1 MEDYWRRGRG
11 GNMGNNIEFIEDLFK
26 AVKKINK
33 KYKHLKMDAKVVQ
46 SNEYEGYFAILI
58 EIQKNTEDIY
68 PLDVT

>member
-1 MEDYWRRGRG
+1 MDHD
-11 GNMGNNIEFIEDLFK
+11 IEFIEDLLR

-46 SNEYEGYFAILI
+46 SNEYEGYYVILV
-58 EIQKNTEDIY
+58 EICKDVEDIY